1 LHRIKAV
8 ARTTKKRAQQ
18 LKHDKFRDT
27 TFDAYGRLSHRFE
40 GKGRTILYAVAGAV
54 ALVALLLVFNWWRER
69 RADAARLAL
78 GQAIKI
84 AEAPVSP
91 TPQPGQTGPS
101 FATERERAQKAVEAF
116 QKVQNEYGSPYRELA
131 RYFAAASLLSV
142 DRPKGLS
149 ELEALSKD
157 GDADVAAR
165 SRFAL
170 AQAREA
176 DGQYD
181 AAAALYQ
188 ELLQSPAGTIS
199 PNALKLRLA
208 AVYEKQGKK
217 DDAVNLLFQMVEA
230 ARNAKGKDG
239 KPLPESTVTR
249 TAADKLQELSPE
261 RFAQLPK
268 EPPPPGLLGS

>member
-1 LHRIKAV
+1 LHRIKAL

-18 LKHDKFRDT
+18 LKHDRFRDT

-40 GKGRTILYAVAGAV
+40 GRGRTILYAVGGAV
-54 ALVALLLVFNWWRER
+54 ALVALLLAFNWWRER

-91 TPQPGQTGPS
+91 TPQPNQTGPT
-101 FATERERAQKAVEAF
+101 FPDERARAQKAVEAF
-116 QKVQNEYGSPYRELA
+116 QKVQSDYGSPYKELA
-131 RYFAAASLLSV
+131 RYFAAANLLTI

-157 GDADVAAR
+157 GDADLAAR

-176 DGQYD
+176 DAQYD

-188 ELLQSPAGTIS
+188 QLLNDKSGSVS
-199 PNALKLRLA
+199 PNVVKLRLA
-208 AVYEKQGKK
+208 SVYEKQGKK
-217 DDAVNLLFQMVEA
+217 DEAVNLLFQMVEA
-230 ARNAKGKDG
+230 QRKAQGKDD
-239 KPLPESTVTR
+239 KPLPESSATR
-249 TAADKLQELSPE
+249 DAAAKLKELSPE
-261 RFAQLPK
+261 RYAQLPP
-268 EPPPPGLLGS
+268 EPTPAGALGF

>member
-1 LHRIKAV
+1 M

-27 TFDAYGRLSHRFE
+27 TFDAYGRISHRFE
-40 GKGRTILYAVAGAV
+40 GKGRTILYAVAGVV
-54 ALVALLLVFNWWRER
+54 ALVALLLAFNWWRER

-91 TPQPGQTGPS
+91 TPQPNQTGPT

-116 QKVQNEYGSPYRELA
+116 QKVQNDYGSPYRELA
-131 RYFAAASLLSV
+131 RYFAAANLLTV

-157 GDADVAAR
+157 GDADVSAR

-188 ELLQSPAGTIS
+188 ELLKNQAGAVS
-199 PNALKLRLA
+199 PNAVKLRLA

-217 DDAVNLLFQMVEA
+217 DEAVNLLFQMVET

-261 RFAQLPK
+261 RYAQLPK
-268 EPPPPGLLGS
+268 EATPPGALGF